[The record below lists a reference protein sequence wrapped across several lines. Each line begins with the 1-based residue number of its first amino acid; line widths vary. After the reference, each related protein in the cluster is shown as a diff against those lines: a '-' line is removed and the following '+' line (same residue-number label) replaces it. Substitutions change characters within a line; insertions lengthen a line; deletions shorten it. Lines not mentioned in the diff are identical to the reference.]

1 MNDPHTPDL
10 SNLLTKLRTLQP
22 GSPEREAYLDE
33 LARRVR
39 AGEYVADARAIAAR
53 LVDEA
58 LLQDTPEDD
67 ASSEV
72 EGS

>member
-1 MNDPHTPDL
+1 MNDPPTPDL
-10 SNLLTKLRTLQP
+10 SNLLTKLRTLHP

-39 AGEYVADARAIAAR
+39 AGEYVADPQAIAAR

-58 LLQDTPEDD
+58 LLQDAPEDE
-67 ASSEV
+67 SPEIEV
-72 EGS
+72 S